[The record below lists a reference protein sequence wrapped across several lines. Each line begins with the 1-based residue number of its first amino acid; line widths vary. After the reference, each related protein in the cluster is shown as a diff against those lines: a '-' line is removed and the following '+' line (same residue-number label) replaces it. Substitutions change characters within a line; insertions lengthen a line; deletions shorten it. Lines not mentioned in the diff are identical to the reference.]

1 MIKLKKILYEILN
14 SYSIE
19 CSQKPDVTFTK
30 LKIKFVTK
38 GEAEKD
44 IEIFHQEMATSNFE
58 KDDLRIPGIRTVK
71 FKTETLT
78 RI

>member
-1 MIKLKKILYEILN
+1 
-14 SYSIE
+14 
-19 CSQKPDVTFTK
+19 
-30 LKIKFVTK
+30 
-38 GEAEKD
+38 
-44 IEIFHQEMATSNFE
+44 MATSNFE

>member
-19 CSQKPDVTFTK
+19 CSIWSDRKFPITDIINQIRALKKITIVGNITPDDYPQKPDVTFTK

-38 GEAEKD
+38 GKK
-44 IEIFHQEMATSNFE
+44 I
-58 KDDLRIPGIRTVK
+58 
-71 FKTETLT
+71 
-78 RI
+78 